1 MHESSNRR
9 LYSQYTALSDATG
22 PATLQY
28 WLQACAL
35 IFALAGLFSLAGC
48 TSLHSSLPIAQN
60 DVSSAATPIIEK
72 SVEYATADNSSYP
85 STHSSAHSSTQSSH
99 YWHERLVP
107 MFFHARKLVEEH
119 TGQNLRS
126 VNLRITNNAD
136 ITKEVTHE
144 TKKLINNQFDNSRFA
159 EHFLNQVMGGQAGTY
174 AALYA
179 TRKSEVMI
187 SEPLLASYQAALPDD
202 KQTQDAAILALLI
215 HELVHAA
222 DDKKYGI
229 HENRKLNFRAS
240 FAQSAAFEGHAQWV
254 TRNICAKENCSSG
267 LESLDHFM
275 FGTNSPPNMLTQ
287 PVQAISRNVLEYSYV
302 EGERFVTDIANRP
315 NGDALLQRLLSNP
328 PEDPIQILD
337 PASFP
342 NTDRE
347 QRNQRLLAA
356 STQMDH
362 PWLNAP
368 WASVETSP
376 LKGVNLR
383 ADPARRDAA
392 VDGFTRLITAMVA
405 VQLYDQSN
413 PNNSPIEVTL
423 IDAESA
429 GTAELFAQTL
439 HENTQL
445 AQDSLQA
452 DSYNTKVNAE
462 PSLPTANIF
471 ITKKPADNDQLY
483 FTTVGVSDRYV
494 VQLSGFAKT
503 QALFLDYTNKVLTTL
518 TQTQTSRPT
527 DVL

>member
-1 MHESSNRR
+1 M
-9 LYSQYTALSDATG
+9 TV
-22 PATLQY
+22 
-28 WLQACAL
+28 
-35 IFALAGLFSLAGC
+35 FALASLVSLTACSSINALTAPRQTGSGQSDSVKPDASTVVIA
-48 TSLHSSLPIAQN
+48 TSDTSKNAPITAP
-60 DVSSAATPIIEK
+60 VTTPVTEK
-72 SVEYATADNSSYP
+72 STD
-85 STHSSAHSSTQSSH
+85 
-99 YWHERLVP
+99 WHERLVP
-107 MFFHARKLVEEH
+107 MFFRARNLVEAH

-126 VNLRITNNAD
+126 VNLRITNNAN

-144 TKKLINNQFDNSRFA
+144 TKRLVNNQFNNPRFA

-179 TRKSEVMI
+179 TRNSEVMI
-187 SEPLLASYQAALPDD
+187 SEPLLASYQARLPND

-254 TRNICAKENCSSG
+254 TRKICAIENCSSG
-267 LESLDHFM
+267 LTSLDNFM
-275 FGTNSPPNMLTQ
+275 FGTSNPPNMLTQ

-315 NGDALLQRLLSNP
+315 NGEALLQRLLSNP
-328 PEDPIQILD
+328 PQDPIQILD

-356 STQMDH
+356 STKIDH
-362 PWLNAP
+362 PWLHSP
-368 WASVETSP
+368 WVSVETSP

-405 VQLYDQSN
+405 VQLYDQSS
-413 PNNSPIEVTL
+413 PTDSPIEVTL

-429 GTAELFAQTL
+429 NTADLFAQTL
-439 HENTQL
+439 HQNTQV
-445 AQDSLQA
+445 AQNALQPDSFT
-452 DSYNTKVNAE
+452 TKVSAA
-462 PSLPTANIF
+462 PSLPDAHIYVS
-471 ITKKPADNDQLY
+471 KKRGENNQPF

-494 VQLSGFAKT
+494 VQLSGFAKS
-503 QALFLDYTNKVLTTL
+503 QNLFLDYTNKVLTKL
-518 TQTQTSRPT
+518 TQTSRPT

>member
-1 MHESSNRR
+1 M
-9 LYSQYTALSDATG
+9 TV
-22 PATLQY
+22 
-28 WLQACAL
+28 
-35 IFALAGLFSLAGC
+35 FALASLVSLTACSSINALVATRQIDSGQTDSVKPDASTVVIAPSD
-48 TSLHSSLPIAQN
+48 TSDTAT
-60 DVSSAATPIIEK
+60 VATPVTTPVIEK
-72 SVEYATADNSSYP
+72 STDW
-85 STHSSAHSSTQSSH
+85 Q
-99 YWHERLVP
+99 ERLIP
-107 MFFHARKLVEEH
+107 MFFHARNLVEAH

-136 ITKEVTHE
+136 ITREVTHE
-144 TKKLINNQFDNSRFA
+144 TKRLVNNQFNNPRFA

-179 TRKSEVMI
+179 TRNSEVMI
-187 SEPLLASYQAALPDD
+187 SEPLLASYQATLPNDN
-202 KQTQDAAILALLI
+202 QTQDAAILALLI

-254 TRNICAKENCSSG
+254 TRQICAEANCSSG
-267 LESLDHFM
+267 LTSLDNFM
-275 FGTNSPPNMLTQ
+275 FGTSNPPNMLTQ

-315 NGDALLQRLLSNP
+315 NGEALLQRLLSNP
-328 PEDPIQILD
+328 PQDPIQILD

-356 STQMDH
+356 STQIDH
-362 PWLNAP
+362 PWLHSP
-368 WASVETSP
+368 WVSVETSP

-405 VQLYDQSN
+405 VQLYDQSS
-413 PNNSPIEVTL
+413 PSDSPIEVTL

-429 GTAELFAQTL
+429 NTADLFAQTL
-439 HENTQL
+439 HQNTQVAQNAL
-445 AQDSLQA
+445 QQDSF
-452 DSYNTKVNAE
+452 STKVSAA
-462 PSLPTANIF
+462 PSLPDANIYVS
-471 ITKKPADNDQLY
+471 KKRGENNQSY

-494 VQLSGFAKT
+494 VQLSGFAKS
-503 QALFLDYTNKVLTTL
+503 QNLFLDYTNKVLTKL
-518 TQTQTSRPT
+518 TQTSRPT

>member
-1 MHESSNRR
+1 MPASFTAR
-9 LYSQYTALSDATG
+9 LFPQSKIVVDVPVSTPDHKRLVLFTVVGLFTLS
-22 PATLQY
+22 
-28 WLQACAL
+28 ACAP
-35 IFALAGLFSLAGC
+35 INSLTQPGQRESA
-48 TSLHSSLPIAQN
+48 P
-60 DVSSAATPIIEK
+60 SAATISTKPVDPITIDK
-72 SVEYATADNSSYP
+72 RSS
-85 STHSSAHSSTQSSH
+85 SSAQ
-99 YWHERLVP
+99 WHDRLVP
-107 MFFHARKLVEEH
+107 MFFHARKLVEAH

-126 VNLRITNNAD
+126 VNLRISNNAD
-136 ITKEVTHE
+136 ITEEVTHE
-144 TKKLINNQFDNSRFA
+144 TQRLVNKQFNNPKFA
-159 EHFLNQVMGGQAGTY
+159 AHFLNQVMGGQAGTY

-187 SEPLLASYQAALPDD
+187 SEPLLANYQASLPDN
-202 KQTQDAAILALLI
+202 KQIQDASILALLI

-254 TRNICAKENCSSG
+254 TRNICAKENCLSG
-267 LESLDHFM
+267 LESLDNFM
-275 FGTNSPPNMLTQ
+275 FGTRNPPNMLTQ

-315 NGDALLQRLLSNP
+315 NGDELLQRLLSNP
-328 PEDPIQILD
+328 PQDPIQILD

-342 NTDRE
+342 NTNRE
-347 QRNQRLLAA
+347 QLNQRLLAA
-356 STQMDH
+356 STQIEH
-362 PWLNAP
+362 PWLQSP

-383 ADPARRDAA
+383 ADPARRNAA

-413 PNNSPIEVTL
+413 PNNAPIEVTL

-439 HENTQL
+439 HQNTSVAL
-445 AQDSLQA
+445 DIAQA
-452 DSYNTKVNAE
+452 DPYTAKVNNEA
-462 PSLPTANIF
+462 LPKANIF
-471 ITKKPADNDQLY
+471 ISKEAGENEQWY

-494 VQLSGFAKT
+494 VQLSGFAES

-518 TQTQTSRPT
+518 TQTSRPT